1 MSQHLSKMYYGF
13 WYKQPQLILLSIIAN
28 GTFIAPSNKKASRV
42 NSYYKSAPFRPS
54 AYNTCKRT
62 YAIFYCPEQLD
73 MLFDS
78 CYVGN
83 YYAYINN
90 SSVEKNISFFMS
102 QLWHLIYVSY
112 ILNIGNSSFHVI
124 IGNYICFFSKE
135 LLLGGHPNSVL

>member
-1 MSQHLSKMYYGF
+1 MERTAPSSSSSRRGRPRLDPDTDDVLGWSSNLILSQHLSKMYYGF

-42 NSYYKSAPFRPS
+42 NSYYKSAPSRHS

-90 SSVEKNISFFMS
+90 SSVEKIISF
-102 QLWHLIYVSY
+102 LC
-112 ILNIGNSSFHVI
+112 LNCDI
-124 IGNYICFFSKE
+124 
-135 LLLGGHPNSVL
+135 